1 MIQLSIDFINQKSN
15 YNVVLSPYGE
25 LDFITDYGVKYTISF
40 VTEEY
45 VGGCETYQFV
55 IKRKKPDKRLPHDP
69 KVEQTI
75 LTIIQEFFAEN
86 LNVLLY
92 ICDDSDGKEASR
104 HRLFLNWFQKN
115 ADPERFTIRTAH
127 ATVENKGFYAA
138 IIVENRNP
146 LLKNIIEDFETTAQA
161 LTEGKP

>member
-1 MIQLSIDFINQKSN
+1 MIQLSIDLINSK
-15 YNVVLSPYGE
+15 SPYEVYYAPNG
-25 LDFITDYGVKYTISF
+25 DFVFATDFDIHYLISF
-40 VTEEY
+40 ENEEPL
-45 VGGCETYQFV
+45 GGCDTLQFV
-55 IKRKKPDKRLPHDP
+55 IQKIEKKRSPHDP

-127 ATVENKGFYAA
+127 ATIENKGFYAA

-146 LLKNIIEDFETTAQA
+146 LLENIIEDFEATART